1 MSGEVNLSRV
11 QEDLGPRSPDRV
23 LIKGGR
29 VIDPANDLDKVQDVL
44 IDGGHVINVEKNI
57 RATKDARVIDATGLW
72 VVPGLIDMH
81 VHLREPGFEHKE
93 TIETGARSAAH
104 SGFATVLAMPNTNPV
119 LDTAQAV
126 RYVRGL
132 GRDAE
137 QARVLSS
144 AAITRGQLGEE
155 LAPMVELFDAGAL
168 AFTDDGRPVSNA
180 AMMRRALEYASH
192 VGIVVISH
200 AEDLT
205 LSAGGHMHE
214 GHVSCH
220 MGFSGIPSAA
230 EEVCVARDL
239 ILAELTGGRLHLAH
253 LSSKGSV
260 RMVREA
266 KARGLRVT
274 AEVTPHHFSL
284 THEAVRGYD
293 THAKMNP
300 PLRESDDVTAL
311 IAALED
317 GTIDAIATDHAPH
330 STLEK
335 DVPFDEAAFGIIGL
349 ETAVPLTLALVQDE
363 RLSAKRAIALLSQ
376 GPAQCL
382 GLPLGTLSPGALA
395 DVTLIAP
402 ELEWTAHRFVSRS
415 QNSPFTGAKLRGR
428 AVLTMVGGKVVYEDL
443 DAAELGAQREGAR
456 R

>member
-1 MSGEVNLSRV
+1 MDVVVE
-11 QEDLGPRSPDRV
+11 
-23 LIKGGR
+23 KGR
-29 VIDPANDLDKVQDVL
+29 VVS
-44 IDGGHVINVEKNI
+44 VEKNV
-57 RATKDARVIDATGLW
+57 RGTKDARVINAQGMW

-93 TIETGARSAAH
+93 TVATGSRSAAS
-104 SGFATVLAMPNTNPV
+104 SGFTTILAMPNTNPV
-119 LDTAQAV
+119 LDTAQSV

-132 GRDAE
+132 GREADLC
-137 QARVLSS
+137 RVLSS
-144 AAITRGQLGEE
+144 GAITKGQLGEE
-155 LAPMVELFDAGAL
+155 LAPMVELFEAGAV
-168 AFTDDGRPVSNA
+168 AFTDDGRPVTSA

-192 VGIVVISH
+192 LGIVVISH

-220 MGFSGIPSAA
+220 MGFNGIPSAA

-239 ILAELTGGRLHLAH
+239 ILAELTRGRLHLAH

-260 RMVREA
+260 RMLKEA
-266 KARGLRVT
+266 KARGLDVT
-274 AEVTPHHFSL
+274 GEVTPHHFSL
-284 THEAVRGYD
+284 SHEAVRGYD

-300 PLRESDDVTAL
+300 PLREPEDVSAL

-335 DVPFDEAAFGIIGL
+335 DLPFDEAAFGIIGL

-363 RLSAKRAIALLSQ
+363 RLSPLRAIALLSH
-376 GPAQCL
+376 GPAKCL
-382 GLPLGTLSPGALA
+382 GLPLGTLVPGSIA

-402 ELEWTAHRFVSRS
+402 ELEWTARRFSSRS
-415 QNSPFTGAKLRGR
+415 QNSPFVGAKLRGK
-428 AVLTMVGGKVVYEDL
+428 AVLTMVAGKVVYENI
-443 DAAELGAQREGAR
+443 EGALA
-456 R
+456 